1 MCGIF
6 GYVGK
11 KTNVGEMVL
20 DGLRLLE
27 YRGYDSWGVA
37 VKNGDKLEYKKDIG
51 KIGG

>member
-11 KTNVGEMVL
+11 KTNAGDL
-20 DGLRLLE
+20 ILQGLKTLE

-37 VKNGDKLEYKKDIG
+37 VQIEDGKLHIFSA
-51 KIGG
+51 